1 MQFVILIVPFVAILE
16 QNRGEIL
23 LFIQRYADIV
33 KIDLV
38 KSSDDLGKEHLLER
52 IRSRKGEMTIDYA
65 YELNIGNKEYELIEL

>member
-1 MQFVILIVPFVAILE
+1 MKDIGILASLDPVAIDK
-16 QNRGEIL
+16 
-23 LFIQRYADIV
+23 AC
-33 KIDLV
+33 IDLV